1 MSAWLEI
8 GASQENPGVQKST
21 CIFPCC
27 TAMSLRLKH
36 DVAILLQKRE
46 DKKPP
51 NDVFSNPYSR
61 TKKDELTPTHT
72 HTPEL
77 WDVFILHWQQISV
90 PPWLHKESQGSH
102 QAMAHQSD
110 TSNWISCPALQG
122 RAPSWS
128 FSTLSPLHHENQKP
142 AWEVRFKNAV

>member
-61 TKKDELTPTHT
+61 TKKD
-72 HTPEL
+72 
-77 WDVFILHWQQISV
+77 
-90 PPWLHKESQGSH
+90 
-102 QAMAHQSD
+102 
-110 TSNWISCPALQG
+110 
-122 RAPSWS
+122 
-128 FSTLSPLHHENQKP
+128 
-142 AWEVRFKNAV
+142 

>member
-36 DVAILLQKRE
+36 DIAILLQKRE

-72 HTPEL
+72 HTRTL
-77 WDVFILHWQQISV
+77 RCVHI
-90 PPWLHKESQGSH
+90 
-102 QAMAHQSD
+102 
-110 TSNWISCPALQG
+110 ALTADQC
-122 RAPSWS
+122 SS
-128 FSTLSPLHHENQKP
+128 LIT
-142 AWEVRFKNAV
+142 